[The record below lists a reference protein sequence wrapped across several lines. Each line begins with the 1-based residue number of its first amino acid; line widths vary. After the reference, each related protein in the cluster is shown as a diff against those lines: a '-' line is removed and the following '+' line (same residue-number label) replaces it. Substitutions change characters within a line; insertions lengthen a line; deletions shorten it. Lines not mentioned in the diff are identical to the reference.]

1 MPSPPVWF
9 TGPTSF
15 APAIRLPQLD
25 FADAHPVLAE
35 RRGRDVVRRE
45 FPNSRQSAFAEVF
58 PQLAE
63 IYPVKHNLV
72 VTKRKHE
79 LTLAHHRCSAKPRPA
94 EVLPPHAIAING
106 LSMA

>member
-1 MPSPPVWF
+1 MLSPPVWF
-9 TGPTSF
+9 TEATSF
-15 APAIRLPQLD
+15 AAAIRLQQLD

-35 RRGRDVVRRE
+35 RRGRDVVPRE
-45 FPNSRQSAFAEVF
+45 FPNSRQSAFAELF

-72 VTKRKHE
+72 VTKREHE
-79 LTLAHHRCSAKPRPA
+79 LTLAHHRCSAKPRPG
-94 EVLPPHAIAING
+94 ECLPSDAIAING